1 MTMWS
6 RSTLTTQVPICHYHL
21 RSVEEI
27 FQVNTEFDQA
37 FVIQASYY
45 PKLKTGVG
53 YCPLPVN
60 TLDLL
65 INQYPS
71 FKRVI
76 FTEFVYEHTKY
87 YFSCEKHLLETHNL
101 SQYYLWK
108 QTGDHTSNQ
117 WVEFASPH

>member
-27 FQVNTEFDQA
+27 FQ
-37 FVIQASYY
+37 
-45 PKLKTGVG
+45 LKTGVG